1 MITYQP
7 GDPKSGDLKDT
18 GSLIGHRTG
27 TLLYVTVPGDIT
39 QDALVK
45 KFSTDK
51 FHEYGP

>member
-27 TLLYVTVPGDIT
+27 TLLYVTVLWRHYPRR
-39 QDALVK
+39 L
-45 KFSTDK
+45 S
-51 FHEYGP
+51 